1 MKKTLVAMAVM
12 AVAGAASAQA
22 TLYGSID
29 TSLAVSTQT
38 TGGTDTATGNV
49 GLQVSSGAMNGS
61 RWGLRASEDLGGGMT
76 ANVQV
81 ESGFSHDTGASAQG
95 GLLFG
100 RQAFIGLAGGF
111 GAVTFGRQY
120 TALDTVWGTY
130 DAQEYGNTSAM
141 GYAWGGGINKGG
153 AAGDVGRVDNMIQY
167 SLPAMGALSAAVQF
181 APGEDKTPT
190 KDASSYF
197 GLMVGYSAGAFAAHI
212 GYESIA
218 TKTAA
223 VAASFSFD
231 TTTGNSKAVAP
242 VAAVDKTVASTIIAA
257 SYDLGAAKL
266 FGGWQT
272 ATAEAG
278 KKDTGYML
286 GVSIP
291 AGAAKVHL
299 GYATETQ
306 TADNSA
312 EAKASAFGGHVRYP
326 LSKRTSVYAG
336 AVRGTS
342 TATVA
347 TGAAQ
352 PETVNTTYNAGL
364 RHSF

>member
-1 MKKTLVAMAVM
+1 
-12 AVAGAASAQA
+12 
-22 TLYGSID
+22 
-29 TSLAVSTQT
+29 
-38 TGGTDTATGNV
+38 
-49 GLQVSSGAMNGS
+49 MNGS
-61 RWGLRASEDLGGGMT
+61 RWGMRATEDLGGGLSAT
-76 ANVQV
+76 VVV
-81 ESGFSHDTGASAQG
+81 EGGLNHDTGAAAQG
-95 GLLFG
+95 CLLFG
-100 RQAFIGLAGGF
+100 RQAFVSLAGGF
-111 GAVTFGRQY
+111 GSVTLGRQY
-120 TALDTVWGTY
+120 TALDTVWGAY

-167 SLPAMGALSAAVQF
+167 SMPAMGGLTATVQF
-181 APGEDKTPT
+181 APSEDKTPT
-190 KDASSYF
+190 KDAGSYF
-197 GLMVGYSAGAFAAHI
+197 GLMAGYSAGAFAAHL

-223 VAASFSFD
+223 VAAVAATAGTD
-231 TTTGNSKAVAP
+231 PIVVGSKA

-266 FGGWQT
+266 FGGYQM

-278 KKDTGYML
+278 KKDTGYQL

-299 GYATETQ
+299 GYASETQ
-306 TADNSA
+306 AADGKA
-312 EAKASAFGGHVRYP
+312 DAKASAFGGHVRYP

-336 AVRGTS
+336 FVRGTS
-342 TATVA
+342 NDSVA

-352 PETVNTTYNAGL
+352 TETVNTTYNAGL
-364 RHSF
+364 RHAF

>member
-1 MKKTLVAMAVM
+1 MKKTLVSMAVM

-29 TSLAVSTQT
+29 SSIGIASQT

-49 GLQVSSGAMNGS
+49 GLQMGSGSMNGS
-61 RWGLRASEDLGGGMT
+61 RWGLKATEDLGGGMS
-76 ANVQV
+76 AMVQV

-100 RQAFIGLAGGF
+100 RQAFIGLSGKF
-111 GAVTFGRQY
+111 GSVTLGRQY

-130 DAQEYGNTSAM
+130 DAQEYGHTSAM
-141 GYAWGGGINKGG
+141 GYAWGGGVNKGG
-153 AAGDVGRVDNMIQY
+153 AAGDVGRIDNMIQY
-167 SLPAMGALSAAVQF
+167 SLPAMGALSASIQY
-181 APGEDKTPT
+181 APGEDKTT
-190 KDASSYF
+190 GKDASSYF
-197 GLMVGYSAGAFAAHI
+197 GLMAGYTAGAFSAHI

-223 VAASFSFD
+223 VAAVASD
-231 TTTGNSKAVAP
+231 VTTTPIKLGSAA
-242 VAAVDKTVASTIIAA
+242 VAAVDKTVASTIIGA
-257 SYDLGAAKL
+257 SYDLGSVKL
-266 FGGWQT
+266 FGAYEM

-278 KKDTGYML
+278 KKDTGYMV

-306 TADNSA
+306 AADGKA
-312 EAKASAFGGHVRYP
+312 EAKASGFGGHVRYP

-336 AVRGTS
+336 FSRGTS
-342 TATVA
+342 NDSVA
-347 TGAAQ
+347 TGTAQ
-352 PETVNTTYNAGL
+352 TETVNTLYGAGL

>member
-22 TLYGSID
+22 TLYGSVD
-29 TSLAVSTQT
+29 TSFAMSSQT
-38 TGGTDTATGNV
+38 TGGADTATGNV
-49 GLQVSSGAMNGS
+49 GLQMSSGAMNGS
-61 RWGLRASEDLGGGMT
+61 RWGMRATEDLGGGLSAT
-76 ANVQV
+76 VVIEGGLA
-81 ESGFSHDTGASAQG
+81 HDTGANAQG
-95 GLLFG
+95 LVYG
-100 RQAFIGLAGGF
+100 RQTHVSLAGSF
-111 GAVTFGRQY
+111 GTVTMGRNY
-120 TALDTVWGTY
+120 TALDTVWGAY
-130 DAQEYGNTSAM
+130 DAQEYGATSAM
-141 GYAWGGGINKGG
+141 SYAWGKG

-167 SLPAMGALSAAVQF
+167 SMPAMGGLTATVQF

-190 KDASSYF
+190 KDAGSYF
-197 GLMVGYSAGAFAAHI
+197 GLMAGYSAGKFAAHL

-223 VAASFSFD
+223 VAAVAATAGTD
-231 TTTGNSKAVAP
+231 PIVVGSKA

-266 FGGWQT
+266 FGGYQM

-278 KKDTGYML
+278 KKDTGYQL

-299 GYATETQ
+299 GYASETQ
-306 TADNSA
+306 AADGKA
-312 EAKASAFGGHVRYP
+312 DAKASAFGGHVRYP

-336 AVRGTS
+336 FVRGTS
-342 TATVA
+342 DSSVA
-347 TGAAQ
+347 TGTAST
-352 PETVNTTYNAGL
+352 ETVNTTYNAGL
-364 RHSF
+364 RHAF

>member
-22 TLYGSID
+22 TLYGSVD
-29 TSLAVSTQT
+29 TSFAISSQT

-49 GLQVSSGAMNGS
+49 GLQMSSGAMNGS
-61 RWGLRASEDLGGGMT
+61 RWGLRSTEDLGGGLSAT
-76 ANVQV
+76 VTV
-81 ESGFSHDTGASAQG
+81 ESGFSHDTGASGQG

-100 RQAFIGLAGGF
+100 RQAFIGLSGGF
-111 GAVTFGRQY
+111 GSITMGRQY

-130 DAQEYGNTSAM
+130 DAQEYGATSAM
-141 GYAWGGGINKGG
+141 SYAWGKGT
-153 AAGDVGRVDNMIQY
+153 GDVGRVDNMIQY
-167 SLPAMGALSAAVQF
+167 SLPAMGGLSAAVQF

-190 KDASSYF
+190 KDAGSYF

-223 VAASFSFD
+223 VAA
-231 TTTGNSKAVAP
+231 VASDVTKTP
-242 VAAVDKTVASTIIAA
+242 IVLGSAAVAAVDKTVASTVIGA

-306 TADNSA
+306 SADNSTDG
-312 EAKASAFGGHVRYP
+312 KSSAFGGHVRYP

-342 TATVA
+342 TAVVA

-364 RHSF
+364 RHTF

>member
-22 TLYGSID
+22 TLYGSVD
-29 TSLAVSTQT
+29 TSLAISSQA

-49 GLQVSSGAMNGS
+49 GLQMSSGAMNGS
-61 RWGLRASEDLGGGMT
+61 RWGLRATEDLGGGLSAT
-76 ANVQV
+76 VNV
-81 ESGFSHDTGASAQG
+81 ESGFSHDTGASGQG

-100 RQAFIGLAGGF
+100 RQAFIGLSGGF
-111 GAVTFGRQY
+111 GSVTMGRQY

-130 DAQEYGNTSAM
+130 DAQEYGATSAM
-141 GYAWGGGINKGG
+141 NYAWAKGT
-153 AAGDVGRVDNMIQY
+153 GDVGRVDNMIQY
-167 SLPAMGALSAAVQF
+167 SLPAMGGLSAAVQF

-197 GLMVGYSAGAFAAHI
+197 GMMIGYSMGAFSAHL

-223 VAASFSFD
+223 VAAVASD
-231 TTTGNSKAVAP
+231 VTTTPIKLGSAA

-266 FGGWQT
+266 FGGYQI

-306 TADNSA
+306 AADAST
-312 EAKASAFGGHVRYP
+312 EGKSSAFGGHVRYP

-342 TATVA
+342 TGVVA